1 MEPPPILAQLLLLL
15 LLLESCSGE
24 ARIHGAYSS
33 RAFSSPYSNQHPSY
47 SDNTRAFP
55 TVEHLGVFPPSEHY
69 CSNGGL
75 CLPPVLCAPAY
86 LETLYDPSAP
96 CHLAPGTPGTCCPPR
111 KSSCE
116 YLDIEPLWWTA
127 ICMQVTQRGNL
138 MGHSSWSVSPTSRKQ
153 LFILLLRPAVR
164 KPKVK

>member
-1 MEPPPILAQLLLLL
+1 MATPPILVLLLLL
-15 LLLESCSGE
+15 PLFFLESCSGE

-33 RAFSSPYSNQHPSY
+33 RAYSSPYSSY

-55 TVEHLGVFPPSEHY
+55 TEQHLGVFPPSEHY

-96 CHLAPGTPGTCCPPR
+96 CHLAPGTPGICCPPR
-111 KSSCE
+111 KPACE
-116 YLDIEPLWWTA
+116 YLDIEPLWWIGVYA
-127 ICMQVTQRGNL
+127 C
-138 MGHSSWSVSPTSRKQ
+138 K
-153 LFILLLRPAVR
+153 
-164 KPKVK
+164 

>member
-1 MEPPPILAQLLLLL
+1 MAPPPILALLVLPLLL

-33 RAFSSPYSNQHPSY
+33 RAFPYSNQHTTSY
-47 SDNTRAFP
+47 SDNARPFSS
-55 TVEHLGVFPPSEHY
+55 EQLGVFPPSEHY
-69 CSNGGL
+69 CSNGGV

-111 KSSCE
+111 KPSCE
-116 YLDIEPLWWTA
+116 YLDIDPLSWWTA
-127 ICMQVTQRGNL
+127 ICMQVTQRA
-138 MGHSSWSVSPTSRKQ
+138 
-153 LFILLLRPAVR
+153 ILWVTARGASHQRPIKNFLYCCCGEA
-164 KPKVK
+164 